1 MAGVAYTLAAPE
13 LGPVIDRLARALA
26 RRPAA
31 MADLMDAIGTEILG
45 STIHRMDAEKTSP
58 DGDRWLGWS
67 EAYGLTRRAGHSLLV
82 SDQYLLES
90 IHHVATA
97 REVQVGSN
105 WPYAAIHQFGGA
117 DVGKPGLP
125 ARPYLGLSDDDR
137 AEITDLAED
146 FLAGG
151 LA

>member
-1 MAGVAYTLAAPE
+1 MVGVAYTLAAPD
-13 LGPVIDRLARALA
+13 LGPVIDRLARQLA

-31 MADLMDAIGTEILG
+31 MADLMDNIGSELDS
-45 STIHRMDAEKTSP
+45 STHRRIDAEKTAP
-58 DGDRWLGWS
+58 DGGRWPGWS
-67 EAYGLTRRAGHSLLV
+67 EAYGETRHPGHTLLV
-82 SDQYLLES
+82 SNSDLLQS
-90 IHHVATA
+90 IQFVASA
-97 REVQVGSN
+97 REVSIGSN
-105 WPYAAIHQFGGA
+105 LPYAAIHQFGGA

-137 AEITDLAED
+137 AEITAMAED

>member
-1 MAGVAYTLAAPE
+1 MAGVAYNLAAPE
-13 LGPVIDRLARALA
+13 LGPVIARLARELA
-26 RRPAA
+26 RRPAELA
-31 MADLMDAIGTEILG
+31 ELMDAAG
-45 STIHRMDAEKTSP
+45 SVLDSSTQRRINAEKTTP
-58 DGDRWLGWS
+58 DGDRWPGWS
-67 EAYGLTRRAGHSLLV
+67 EAYGQTRRAGHSLLV

-90 IHHVATA
+90 IQHVATA

-117 DVGKPGLP
+117 DVGRPGLP

-137 AEITDLAED
+137 TEITDLAEA